1 MPFSQGS
8 IGATQSLDALRTSR
22 RHCSRR
28 MVAFLTKAS
37 YQSPADY
44 VLAVYVMLSRA
55 RKLED
60 LFIVDMPDR
69 DIFEGALRRLNPTLV
84 ARMEEL
90 QRMSAESL
98 RGAKKDAAWLKWSI
112 SNQ

>member
-1 MPFSQGS
+1 M
-8 IGATQSLDALRTSR
+8 
-22 RHCSRR
+22 
-28 MVAFLTKAS
+28 AFLTKAS